1 MASGPTHSSRSGL
14 VEAGER
20 DHTGAVDVDVVV
32 VGAGISGISAAYHL
46 RDLCPERSVA
56 VLEARGDLG
65 GTWDLFRYPGIR
77 SDSDMHTLGFAFKP
91 WVHERAIADG
101 PSIMAYLRET
111 VEEFGLGGLIRYHH
125 RVREASWSSES
136 ATWTLHIDHV
146 DSGEAS
152 TITCRFL
159 MMCAGYYRYDHG
171 HEPEFEGRE
180 DFEGVVVH
188 PQHWPEDLDLE
199 GRRVVVV
206 GSGATAMTVV
216 PSIAP
221 IAAGVTML
229 QRSPTY
235 VVARPGVDRL
245 ANRLRHWLPDRWAY
259 ALTRFKNTRL
269 QQFFYRQTRVR
280 PGAIRRRLLDGVR
293 AQVGADFDV
302 ERHFAPTYDPWDQRL
317 CLLPDGDL
325 FREIRAGRVEVV
337 TDTIDRFTA
346 TGIRLGSGEE
356 LAADVIVTAT
366 GLEIQMLGGVEIL
379 VDGDRVDPASTFT
392 YKGVA
397 YSGVPNLVSTFGY
410 VNASWTLRADLIS
423 RYACRVLNHLWATGT
438 DIAVADLRPED
449 GDMTSRPWIQEF
461 SPGYLAR
468 IMGDL
473 PRQGD
478 REPWINAQD
487 LATDRRLLTRGPV
500 DDGVLRFRRAGSG
513 SIRQLVG
520 RSSASP

>member
-1 MASGPTHSSRSGL
+1 M
-14 VEAGER
+14 
-20 DHTGAVDVDVVV
+20 
-32 VGAGISGISAAYHL
+32 
-46 RDLCPERSVA
+46 A
-56 VLEARGDLG
+56 VLEARSDLG
-65 GTWDLFRYPGIR
+65 GTWDLFRYPGVR

-111 VEEFGLGGLIRYHH
+111 VEEFDLAGLIRYHH
-125 RVREASWSSES
+125 RVRTASWSSES

-146 DSGEAS
+146 DSGRTS
-152 TITCRFL
+152 TVTCRFV

-171 HEPEFEGRE
+171 HEPEFPGRE

-188 PQHWPEDLDLE
+188 PQHWPEDLDLCD
-199 GRRVVVV
+199 RRVVVV

-235 VVARPGVDRL
+235 VVARPSVDRV
-245 ANRLRHWLPDRWAY
+245 ANRLRRWLPDRWAY

-293 AQVGADFDV
+293 AEVGAEFDV
-302 ERHFAPTYDPWDQRL
+302 ERHFTPTYDPWDQRL

-346 TGIRLGSGEE
+346 SGIRLASGRE
-356 LAADVIVTAT
+356 LPADVIVTAT
-366 GLEIQMLGGVEIL
+366 GLEIQMLGGVEII
-379 VDGDRVDPASTFT
+379 VDGEHLEASHTFT

-423 RYACRVLNHLWATGT
+423 RFACRVLNHLWATGT
-438 DIAVADLRPED
+438 EIAVAELRPED
-449 GDMTSRPWIQEF
+449 RHMASRPWIQEF

-468 IMGDL
+468 VMGDL

-487 LATDRRLLTRGPV
+487 LSTDRRLLTRGPV
-500 DDGVLRFRRAGSG
+500 DDGVLRFRRAGSR
-513 SIRQLVG
+513 STRPLAG
-520 RSSASP
+520 RSSGSL